1 MSLLSQH
8 GVEKYSKGIFRTD
21 WDSSVSKSNKID
33 NTVIKWSRP
42 MSIEELSKI
51 FNVHRNTMSK
61 WLRDQVI
68 CNRQLSPRR
77 WQVAK
82 YEFFNGLTEKKV
94 SDII

>member
-1 MSLLSQH
+1 MC
-8 GVEKYSKGIFRTD
+8 
-21 WDSSVSKSNKID
+21 
-33 NTVIKWSRP
+33 
-42 MSIEELSKI
+42 IEELSKI

-82 YEFFNGLTEKKV
+82 YEFFNGLEERKI